1 VIILTQGFPENYY
14 SYYRIVRKDRKPLD
28 GFPAKPLRGPT
39 AKEALQLYAAQR
51 HISYGDLLEA
61 IYQAGG
67 TVLEKIY
74 RGKSQKECFR
84 RAVAGYLADRWFEKS
99 DGLQYL
105 LDMAHHFHLNRN
117 LCDDPKVLKSSL
129 ILTLAEKPNQLRAI
143 FENVRNEEKKPPRPE
158 VPNLQMQFKF

>member
-1 VIILTQGFPENYY
+1 M
-14 SYYRIVRKDRKPLD
+14 D
-28 GFPAKPLRGPT
+28 GFLKSPFRGPT

-67 TVLEKIY
+67 TVLERTY

-99 DGLQYL
+99 DELQYL
-105 LDMAHHFHLNRN
+105 LDMAHRFHLDRN

-129 ILTLAEKPNQLRAI
+129 IHTLAERPNQLRAI
-143 FENVRNEEKKPPRPE
+143 FENVRKNEKGRQKLNTPDGRAQKQKPTGS
-158 VPNLQMQFKF
+158 QMQFKF